1 MRLLH
6 LAILVSFGMKLRRS
20 RSHPAQS
27 IDGVSGDNGITE
39 LWASKLQGLFS
50 SQNTAAC
57 NEFYAEVSQ
66 CISPSILA
74 DVTVSSAT
82 VVECLGHLKHNKSD
96 GSALSSD
103 FFIHSA
109 PVLADSLASF
119 FSSVLRHGY
128 MPTCIRDCILDP
140 IPKGQKDASK
150 SDNYYRSI
158 ALAPSI
164 SKILEWVILYQ
175 YSDAF
180 VTSDLQ
186 FGFKR
191 GMSTSLCTGFIKC
204 VVSRYMQNDSAVY
217 GCFLDASKA
226 FDLVNHEIL
235 FKRLMDRKLP
245 TPVLRLLMA

>member
-1 MRLLH
+1 MHYTVGQLC
-6 LAILVSFGMKLRRS
+6 I
-20 RSHPAQS
+20 
-27 IDGVSGDNGITE
+27 
-39 LWASKLQGLFS
+39 
-50 SQNTAAC
+50 
-57 NEFYAEVSQ
+57 VSQ
-66 CISPSILA
+66 CISSSVLT

-82 VVECLGHLKHNKSD
+82 VVECLGHLKHNKCD

-128 MPTCIRDCILDP
+128 MPTCIRDCILVP

-150 SDNYYRSI
+150 SNNYRSI
-158 ALAPSI
+158 TLAPSI
-164 SKILEWVILYQ
+164 SKILEWVILSQ

-191 GMSTSLCTGFIKC
+191 GMSTSLCPGFIKC
-204 VVSRYMQNDSAVY
+204 VVSRYMQNHSAVY

-226 FDLVNHEIL
+226 FDLVDHEIL

-245 TPVLRLLMA
+245 TRSAPSYGMVSGTAYEGKMESDALRAFFCFQWC